1 MSQTPPQATPL
12 LSVGSQA
19 PPAPPPRPPAVQ
31 KPSSH
36 SWVALCGPP
45 PWGLSCLLALQH
57 VLVLA
62 SLLCASHLLLLRSL
76 PPEGLSY
83 PPAQLLASSLF
94 SCGMSTT
101 LQTWMGS
108 SLSRAEPVQGAWLPR
123 PGALEY
129 FSPRGVWGCGG
140 VRAAAGHAGA
150 AGGSW
155 PLVLPLWAPG
165 AGPQPGCGRALCPQ
179 GGGPVL
185 FHSLGP
191 GMAAYPAR
199 GGLFPAPGL
208 LPVTPTPLEAS
219 CDLFNPHSHRCLQG
233 PLGADPSGLCVDHL
247 CPSGAQ
253 HHPPG
258 AVCPHR
264 GTVVLAASPR

>member
-108 SLSRAEPVQGAWLPR
+108 RL
-123 PGALEY
+123 
-129 FSPRGVWGCGG
+129 
-140 VRAAAGHAGA
+140 
-150 AGGSW
+150 
-155 PLVLPLWAPG
+155 PLVQAPSLEFLIPALVLTSQKLPLPNRTPG
-165 AGPQPGCGRALCPQ
+165 NSSLVLSPCRGPGCQ
-179 GGGPVL
+179 GPEL
-185 FHSLGP
+185 WNTSLRE
-191 GMAAYPAR
+191 AYPAR